1 MGLLKGGSMATRSVT
16 NMEDEISSE
25 VELLNLT
32 CLDLVAQIERLE
44 KENARLKKKAMEG
57 RRITRKTRIIG

>member
-1 MGLLKGGSMATRSVT
+1 MATRSVT
-16 NMEDEISSE
+16 DMEDEISPE

-44 KENARLKKKAMEG
+44 KENARLKKVHHSENLTK
-57 RRITRKTRIIG
+57 IKK

>member
-1 MGLLKGGSMATRSVT
+1 MTRSVT
-16 NMEDEISSE
+16 TMKKEICIE
-25 VELLNLT
+25 VELLNQA

-57 RRITRKTRIIG
+57 NGKPGRSGLSDNTR

>member
-1 MGLLKGGSMATRSVT
+1 MATRSVT
-16 NMEDEISSE
+16 DMEDEISPE

-57 RRITRKTRIIG
+57 DGSRGRPELSGNTR